1 MMLVWTAGRGE
12 DMSTPTAHQLVI
24 LILGIV
30 LILSVITVS
39 ALCERRRQ
47 RDGED

>member
-1 MMLVWTAGRGE
+1 
-12 DMSTPTAHQLVI
+12 MSTPTTDQLVI

-30 LILSVITVS
+30 LILSIVTLS

-47 RDGED
+47 RDGGD